1 MIKSRKIGGVERS
14 SNFELMRIIL
24 ILLIIA
30 HHYVVNSGLT
40 GLYNYT
46 NITANMFYLQLFG
59 MFGKTAINGFTLI
72 TGYFMVNKNIT
83 LKKFLKIYLEVK
95 FYYLLFYLI
104 FLISGYEPFSVKG
117 LVKTVF
123 NICYEAGEQYV
134 GTYVVFF
141 LFIPYLNLLIKAM
154 SKKQY
159 EYLILLLIIY
169 FTVFSTFMLHETF
182 DFLGWMITMYLIG
195 GYIRLYPCRLFEK
208 SKTAF
213 YGIIISLVLM
223 VGSVAAIDF
232 TGRIMGLESY
242 FFFHDSHKFLAVT
255 FSVSMFLF
263 FKNIKIYNSRII
275 NTAAASTFGILLIHA
290 NSNAMRRFLWCD
302 VFNNISVY
310 NSKYIVLHSVL
321 AVLLVYVVCLVIDM
335 IRITVMEKPLFSKL
349 DKTDFFNKFN
359 IDKE

>member
-1 MIKSRKIGGVERS
+1 MDNKPRNWGGVGRS

-40 GLYNYT
+40 ELYNYS
-46 NITANMFYLQLFG
+46 NITSNMFYLQLFG

-95 FYYLLFYLI
+95 FYSLLFYLI

-117 LVKTVF
+117 LIKTVF
-123 NICYEAGEQYV
+123 NICYEAGDSYV
-134 GTYVVFF
+134 GTYIVFF

-169 FTVFSTFMLHETF
+169 FTVFSTFLLHETF
-182 DFLGWMITMYLIG
+182 DFLGWMITMYFIG
-195 GYIRLYPCRLFEK
+195 AYIRLYPLRLFEEC
-208 SKTAF
+208 KTAL

-223 VGSVAAIDF
+223 VGSVAAINF
-232 TGRIMGLESY
+232 TGRIMGIESY

-255 FSVSMFLF
+255 FSVSLFLF
-263 FKNIKIYNSRII
+263 FKNINIHNSRII
-275 NTAAASTFGILLIHA
+275 NTAAASTFGILLIHS
-290 NSNAMRRFLWCD
+290 NGNAMRRFLWCD
-302 VFNNISVY
+302 VFNNVSFY
-310 NSKYIVLHSVL
+310 NSKYIALHSVFT
-321 AVLLVYVVCLVIDM
+321 VLLVYVVCMVIDLARM
-335 IRITVMEKPLFSKL
+335 RIIERPFFSKL
-349 DKTDFFNKFN
+349 DKIQERISKL
-359 IDKE
+359 